1 MALGIENISSRHEE
15 PITNLFELQIQKSIS
30 KTVDFFVICEKII
43 LKERMVSVMKII
55 KRDKIKFGLVV
66 TLKEI
71 NGENRID
78 EFIQRCF
85 FNQWF
90 VEKVEVENKIELYNK
105 AEEEIILQ

>member
-1 MALGIENISSRHEE
+1 
-15 PITNLFELQIQKSIS
+15 
-30 KTVDFFVICEKII
+30 
-43 LKERMVSVMKII
+43 MKII

-90 VEKVEVENKIELYNK
+90 VEKVEVKNKIELYNK
-105 AEEEIILQ
+105 AEEEIIFQ

>member
-1 MALGIENISSRHEE
+1 
-15 PITNLFELQIQKSIS
+15 
-30 KTVDFFVICEKII
+30 
-43 LKERMVSVMKII
+43 MVSVMKII

-71 NGENRID
+71 NGENKID

>member
-1 MALGIENISSRHEE
+1 MIFFYCKNV
-15 PITNLFELQIQKSIS
+15 IQ
-30 KTVDFFVICEKII
+30 
-43 LKERMVSVMKII
+43 ERMVSVMKII

>member
-1 MALGIENISSRHEE
+1 MKKKSRNEFRKWD
-15 PITNLFELQIQKSIS
+15 NSKSI
-30 KTVDFFVICEKII
+30 KEKYSP
-43 LKERMVSVMKII
+43 KNGERESYKNKLWGINII
-55 KRDKIKFGLVV
+55 KTSRYYNKNSRDKIRFGLVV

-90 VEKVEVENKIELYNK
+90 VEKVEIDNKIELYNK
-105 AEEEIILQ
+105 AEEEIIFDK